1 MDTQLIV
8 FKYDTD
14 ASFDFQ
20 DTYLAPSV
28 YGNKLGLEFI
38 GDITDTL
45 FVGQTIT
52 IDKNDKS
59 INPWADGVTTILGI
73 EPSSIYPPPGCL
85 VFTNRDLQLPI
96 TYSSGEDGVIN
107 FVGENLEYEF
117 YESLDLRDDGTFP
130 LTFSIADIRNP
141 DKRNSTFSKTITLPG
156 TKKNNKFFGS
166 IFEVG
171 IDDTFDVTKKVQ
183 AVVYQQG
190 LEQLNGVLQL
200 KKIIRDDFNNISYEV
215 NLFGQ
220 LANIFYNLGDLKL
233 CDLNFDEYDH
243 IYNYSSITESWNTS
257 IRKNGSQYINFQ
269 TGYTTTFTDTEFLEG
284 KVVLITSGA
293 HSFNIGDTVW
303 VEKDDDT
310 INPIYNGMST
320 VIQIPASDKIM
331 INKLWGSSSVLES
344 GTVYVKNTTGEGYV
358 YPFLEYGNNTIPSS
372 NSLDARRKKFTTIL
386 NPAVYTKTVVDKIFQ
401 AAKFTYN
408 SEFFESPYFKRLI
421 LPYVGEYYQKDNNQI
436 QLQEFRAGN
445 TGSTQV
451 YFQNVIG
458 ALNES
463 RYLNFN
469 ADSSNGTTTI
479 DCYDNNN
486 NYFPNLNTGTFYPSG
501 RFSSQYYTK
510 MRFETDINFKIRARN
525 ASINPATSYFEWTTQ
540 ASDAWGS
547 VTVRLTTY
555 KKDITDNTFTV
566 IGSTDS
572 TYSYENIQIPSGST
586 NALLTSLLNIK
597 VQTEFIEFKPTDEVF
612 SEITIITNNP
622 SDNVNSMTFAGS
634 FYNNGSSVDVLIDNS
649 SRFLNVVD
657 NKLQYNDEV
666 TLNKLLPCDVKCSD
680 FLMGLVK
687 LFNLYIDEEKGIT
700 NRLRI
705 EPRDDYYGAGELVD
719 WTNKLDVSKSID
731 ITPLSELT
739 TKDFEFTYKSDADYW
754 NKNYTDN
761 TTQIYGYKKV
771 TTDNDFVKGVS
782 KIETLFSPSPQVEY
796 AGTGLSLVEIKKV
809 TESDG
814 SVVDNNTK
822 ANTRILYYGGLKTYS
837 SNYINNVNIYK
848 FWFPT
853 GNTTTFSPQRY
864 YPYAGM
870 EDDGYVSYTSLGYGL
885 PIANQYFRP
894 VMSNGTLYNRYWS
907 RYIFEIANKNSKS
920 VSCSIYLTP
929 EDIFKLDFRNTFY
942 INGIYYRL
950 NKISDYSP
958 LNNETT
964 RCEFIKV
971 EDTKSFVTEVKDING
986 GNDDGFEDSDD
997 DLPKNNLMPLRDS
1010 QARNIGLNNIISN
1023 QSYTVLVNGNNN
1035 NISQNSNNVSIIGGD
1050 NNTIFGG
1057 LNNVTV
1063 IGTNNITIN
1072 DSNTTVINGQVTKD
1086 GITLPSMNVNDGGLD
1101 IVYSLSSSIT
1111 TNVWEAGDDVVI
1123 NIGSTESNNAIDGS
1137 LDIVYE
1143 A

>member
-1 MDTQLIV
+1 MNTELIV

-14 ASFDFQ
+14 ASFEFQ
-20 DTYLAPSV
+20 DTYLAASA
-28 YGNKLGLEFI
+28 YGTKLGLEFS
-38 GDITDTL
+38 GDITNTL
-45 FVGQTIT
+45 YVGQTIT
-52 IDKNDKS
+52 IDKTNKS
-59 INPWADGVTTILGI
+59 INPWIDGVTTIIGI
-73 EPSSIYPPPGCL
+73 EASSVYPPPGNL
-85 VFTNRDLQLPI
+85 VFTNRNLVSPTFSANENGI
-96 TYSSGEDGVIN
+96 IKFS
-107 FVGENLEYEF
+107 GENLAYEF
-117 YESLDLRDDGTFP
+117 YESLDLKNDGAFP

-156 TKKNNKFFGS
+156 TKKNNIFFGS

-171 IDDTFDVTKKVQ
+171 INDTFDVTKKVQ

-200 KKIIRDDFNNISYEV
+200 KKIIRDDFNNISYEI

-233 CDLNFDEYDH
+233 CDLDFTEYNH
-243 IYNYSSITESWNTS
+243 NYNYSAITKTWNTS
-257 IRKNGSQYINFQ
+257 IIKDGNQFINFQ

-284 KVVLITSGA
+284 KVVLITSGT

-320 VIQIPASDKIM
+320 IIQIPASNKIM
-331 INKLWGSSSVLES
+331 INKLWGESSVLES

-358 YPFLEYGNNTIPSS
+358 YPFLEYGNN
-372 NSLDARRKKFTTIL
+372 SLATNTRLLRENKTLLI
-386 NPAVYTKTVVDKIFQ
+386 PAVYTKTVVDKIFQ
-401 AAKFTYN
+401 AANFTYN
-408 SEFFESPYFKRLI
+408 SDFFESPYFKRLI
-421 LPYVGEYYQKDNNQI
+421 LPYIGEYYQKDTYQI

-445 TGSTQV
+445 TGTTQV

-458 ALNES
+458 ATNES

-501 RFSSQYYTK
+501 RFRSQYYTT
-510 MRFETDINFKIRARN
+510 MRFETSIDFKIRARN
-525 ASINPATSYFEWTTQ
+525 SSINPARSYFEWTTQ
-540 ASDAWGS
+540 ARDTWGS

-555 KKDITDNTFTV
+555 KKVIGGFPEFIV
-566 IGSTDS
+566 IGSTET
-572 TYSYENIQIPSGST
+572 TYSYENIAIPSGST
-586 NALLTSLLNIK
+586 NALLTPLLNIK
-597 VQTEFIEFKPTDEVF
+597 VQTELIDINPTDEVF

-622 SDNVNSMTFAGS
+622 GETVNSRTFAGS
-634 FYNNGSSVDVLIDNS
+634 FYDNGSSVDVLIYNS

-657 NKLQYNDEV
+657 NKLHYGDDVNINE
-666 TLNKLLPCDVKCSD
+666 LLPCDIKCSD

-705 EPRDDYYGAGELVD
+705 EPRDDYYGKGKLLD
-719 WTNKLDVSKSID
+719 WTNKLDISKSID

-739 TKDFEFTYKSDADYW
+739 TKDFEFTYKADTDYW

-771 TTDNDFVKGVS
+771 TTNNDFVKGS
-782 KIETLFSPSPQVEY
+782 NKIETLFSPSPQVEY
-796 AGTGLSLVEIKKV
+796 GGTGLSLVEIKKV
-809 TESDG
+809 TELDG
-814 SVVDNNTK
+814 GVVDNNTK
-822 ANTRILYYGGLKTYS
+822 ANIRILYYGGLKTYS
-837 SNYINNVNIYK
+837 SYYISNININTFNYPN
-848 FWFPT
+848 
-853 GNTTTFSPQRY
+853 GNTIATNIAQRY

-885 PIANQYFRP
+885 PIANQYYRP
-894 VMSNGTLYNRYWS
+894 VMSNGTLYNKYWS
-907 RYIFEIANKNSKS
+907 RYVFEIANKNSKS
-920 VSCSIYLTP
+920 VSCNIYLTP

-950 NKISDYSP
+950 NKISDYNP
-958 LNNETT
+958 LNNQTT
-964 RCEFIKV
+964 KCEFIKV
-971 EDTKSFVTEVKDING
+971 EDSKSFVTQVKDITG
-986 GNDDGFEDSDD
+986 GNDDVYTDTGDKN
-997 DLPKNNLMPLRDS
+997 PKNNIMPLRNTQGS
-1010 QARNIGLNNIISN
+1010 IIGLGNIISN
-1023 QSYTVLVNGNNN
+1023 QTYTVLVNGNNN
-1035 NISQNSNNVSIIGGD
+1035 NISQNSNNISIIGGN
-1050 NNTIFGG
+1050 NNTILGG
-1057 LNNVTV
+1057 LNAVTI
-1063 IGTNNITIN
+1063 IGTDNITIR
-1072 DSNTTVINGQVTKD
+1072 DSNTTVINGQVTRN
-1086 GITLPSMNVNDGGLD
+1086 GITLPPMNVNDGGLD
-1101 IVYSLSSSIT
+1101 IVYSLSSSLT
-1111 TNVWEAGDDVVI
+1111 TNIWDAGEDIVI
-1123 NIGSTESNNAIDGS
+1123 NIGSNEVNNSIDSS